1 MKTKLRRFKSPG
13 FAWRSLLLAAAVAAA
28 LPLSATADSIPQ
40 LPEDSAL
47 VRTLE
52 TPLVALP
59 MAAPVNEIC
68 EPGARWIRVGFKA
81 LELRGYDALT
91 LTSSGGDSITFEGRH
106 WNEKQFSTRALRGEC
121 VQFKPWFGDRN
132 SRFEL
137 DGYQFG
143 TKAIEDTTVIVAG
156 AGDICDG
163 TTCRQTADLIR
174 NINPVAVFTAGD
186 NAYSSGTLAQYNG
199 NYNTYWGPFKSYTK
213 PTPGNHEYN
222 TSGASGYFDYF
233 NGSGVTSGIAGER
246 GKGYYSWDVGD
257 WHFIALNSNISM
269 SAGSAQETWLRSNLA
284 ANTKP
289 CTAAVWHHPLISRGN
304 YSGVSSVKPL
314 WNALYDYKADLVLV
328 GHDHNYQRY
337 AKANPN
343 LVAAADGIRQILVGT
358 GGRAFYSLSG
368 SHTLLERANANT
380 YGVLKL
386 TLNSTGYK
394 ADFVPVAGSTF
405 TDTVS
410 ATCNKAT
417 NTNPDFSVAA
427 TPASQSVVRGSGA
440 TSTVSL
446 TSTGSFAG
454 AVTLSLAGLPS
465 GVTYALGTN
474 PVNLA
479 ANATA
484 SSTLSLNASATAST
498 GTYTVTV
505 NAVSGSTTRSATFSL
520 SVSAGTGPST
530 QIYSNG
536 PLSSGVTARNGTA
549 APSGTTWSELQN
561 DSDSTTVSNA
571 SWGFSANGTAYRL
584 ADDFTVPSGQSWTLS
599 GIDVY
604 AYKTGT
610 TGTTSPFTSAT
621 LQIYRGRPGDS
632 GSTLVCGNTTTNM
645 LTSSTA
651 ANIYRIL
658 NTVVPTATATD
669 TTRKIW
675 RNRLAIPSTCSAAGA
690 FTAGTYWIV
699 WGTRD
704 SANAAHYTPSL
715 SIPGARTRSG
725 ANARQLTVSSG
736 SWATLVDGGKPD
748 TAADA
753 VQELPFEIQGS
764 IQ

>member
-1 MKTKLRRFKSPG
+1 MKTTLRRSASPG
-13 FAWRSLLLAAAVAAA
+13 FAWRSLLLAAALTAAF
-28 LPLSATADSIPQ
+28 PLQAATDSVPQ
-40 LPEDSAL
+40 LPEDTAL
-47 VRTLE
+47 VRRIE
-52 TPLVALP
+52 TPLVAMS
-59 MAAPVNEIC
+59 MAAPTNEIC
-68 EPGARWIRVGFKA
+68 EPGAKWMRVGFKA

-91 LTSSGGDSITFEGRH
+91 ITSSGGDSYTFDGTSWNGR
-106 WNEKQFSTRALRGEC
+106 QFSTHALRGDC

-163 TTCRQTADLIR
+163 SDCRKTADLIR
-174 NINPVAVFTAGD
+174 SINPVAVFTAGD
-186 NAYSSGTLAQYNG
+186 NAYGSGTLSEYNG
-199 NYNTYWGPFKSYTK
+199 NYNTYWGPFKNYTK

-233 NGSGVTSGIAGER
+233 NGSGVANGIAGER

-304 YSGVSSVKPL
+304 YTGVSSVQPL
-314 WNALYDYKADLVLV
+314 WRALYDHKADLILV

-337 AKANPN
+337 AKANPS
-343 LVAAADGIRQILVGT
+343 LVAAADGLRQILIGT
-358 GGRAFYSLSG
+358 GGRGFYSLSG
-368 SHTLLERANANT
+368 SHTLLEKANAST
-380 YGVLKL
+380 FGVLKL
-386 TLNSTGYK
+386 TLSSTGYK

-410 ATCNKAT
+410 ATCNRAVS
-417 NTNPDFSVAA
+417 TNPDFSVAA
-427 TPASQSVVRGSGA
+427 APASPSLVRGSS
-440 TSTVSL
+440 TSGTLSVAS
-446 TSTGSFAG
+446 SGGFAG
-454 AVTLSLAGLPS
+454 AVTLSLSGLPS

-474 PVNLA
+474 PVNVA

-484 SSTLSLNASATAST
+484 SSALTLNASSTAST

-505 NAVSGSTTRSATFSL
+505 NAVSGSVSRSTAFSL
-520 SVSAGTGPST
+520 TVTAGGGPST

-536 PLSSGVTARNGTA
+536 PLSTGATAKNGTA
-549 APSGTTWSELQN
+549 APSGTNWSELQN
-561 DSDSTTVSNA
+561 DTGNTAASNG
-571 SWGFSANGTAYRL
+571 SWGFSANGASYRL

-604 AYKTGT
+604 AYKTGASASA
-610 TGTTSPFTSAT
+610 SPFTSAT

-645 LTSSTA
+645 LTSSSA
-651 ANIYRIL
+651 ANLYRIL
-658 NTVVPTATATD
+658 NTVVPTAATPD

-675 RNRLAIPSTCSAAGA
+675 RNRLAIPSTCAGAGA

-704 SANAAHYTPSL
+704 SANGAHYTPSL
-715 SIPGARTRSG
+715 AIPGARTRSG
-725 ANARQLTVSSG
+725 ANARQLNVSSG
-736 SWATLVDGGKPD
+736 AWSSVTDSGKPD
-748 TAADA
+748 TAPDA